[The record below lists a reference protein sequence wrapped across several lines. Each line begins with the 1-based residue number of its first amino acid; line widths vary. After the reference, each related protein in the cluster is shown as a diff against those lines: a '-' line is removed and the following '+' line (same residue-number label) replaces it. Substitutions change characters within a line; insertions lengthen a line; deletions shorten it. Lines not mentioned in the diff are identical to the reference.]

1 MNERV
6 PGESARRAM
15 ALAAHRPARA
25 PRGEHSSNDECS
37 LIPCVGGRV
46 FLSRRSSIDARATSS
61 RRVVETRRGG
71 DVPRLDIFLEF
82 YTEAAT
88 VACSKRHDG
97 AMGVRVLI
105 RAKTRQK
112 LGLRRATIVT
122 ANHTI
127 VNTLAVNEIIF
138 VTV

>member
-1 MNERV
+1 MTERV
-6 PGESARRAM
+6 PGESARRAI
-15 ALAAHRPARA
+15 ALAAHRPVRR

-61 RRVVETRRGG
+61 RRVVETLRGG

-88 VACSKRHDG
+88 VACSKEARRSDG
-97 AMGVRVLI
+97 CPGFDTGKNS
-105 RAKTRQK
+105 AKTRLTK
-112 LGLRRATIVT
+112 WFL
-122 ANHTI
+122 
-127 VNTLAVNEIIF
+127 
-138 VTV
+138 